1 MTVKLTLVGQAGLKR
16 FMLTCLGMTGF
27 NNVLQTPDPPALNA
41 RENTHF
47 PEDAPRSI
55 GWHGIVSIDSKS
67 ENEQFKTDVMKQ
79 QTNVSPRAEQ
89 GNTQDNNT
97 KKIVPQTNPAVNP
110 ATNTGGSMS
119 EGNLSNSRYGR
130 ERTRAY
136 HDKTTVMGSDTDG
149 QAN

>member
-1 MTVKLTLVGQAGLKR
+1 MKK
-16 FMLTCLGMTGF
+16 
-27 NNVLQTPDPPALNA
+27 QTSAAVD
-41 RENTHF
+41 
-47 PEDAPRSI
+47 
-55 GWHGIVSIDSKS
+55 
-67 ENEQFKTDVMKQ
+67 EQQ
-79 QTNVSPRAEQ
+79 QHNGQ
-89 GNTQDNNT
+89 GNES
-97 KKIVPQTNPAVNP
+97 KKIVPQVNNDENT